1 MEAGLV
7 RLAWSVIDEGRIS
20 VGKPFSMGE
29 CVNNVIQ
36 EIENRMT
43 LSPQERRQVQQY
55 LSQREQL
62 IQTLI
67 YE

>member
-1 MEAGLV
+1 
-7 RLAWSVIDEGRIS
+7 
-20 VGKPFSMGE
+20 MGE
-29 CVNNVIQ
+29 CVSSVIY
-36 EIENRMT
+36 EIENRMP
-43 LSPQERRQVQQY
+43 LSSQERQQVQQY

>member
-1 MEAGLV
+1 METSLV
-7 RLAWSVIDEGRIS
+7 RLAWSVIGEGHIATE
-20 VGKPFSMGE
+20 KPFSMGE
-29 CVNNVIQ
+29 CISNVIY
-36 EIENRMT
+36 EIENRMP
-43 LSPQERRQVQQY
+43 LSSQERQQVQQY

>member
-1 MEAGLV
+1 METGLI
-7 RLAWSVIDEGRIS
+7 RLAWAVIDEGRIS
-20 VGKPFSMGE
+20 VGEPFSMGE
-29 CVNNVIQ
+29 CVSSVIY
-36 EIENRMT
+36 EIENRMP
-43 LSPQERRQVQQY
+43 LSSQERQQVQQY